1 MPEETDDNYAIDTLD
16 IGDYAHV
23 GILPT
28 DSVDL
33 PTGGRRRLTVTHV
46 DGDHTATIHVEPFM
60 WLNIEFNSSA
70 KLTFH
75 VTLYEV
81 RCCEDFVEN
90 WIVATINQS
99 TVHCVTYLNF
109 IHYVTLVNE
118 QHLEF

>member
-1 MPEETDDNYAIDTLD
+1 MPEEIDENYAIDTLEF
-16 IGDYAHV
+16 GDYAHV

-33 PTGGRRRLTVTHV
+33 PTDGSRRLTVTHV

-81 RCCEDFVEN
+81 R
-90 WIVATINQS
+90 
-99 TVHCVTYLNF
+99 TVNTVLRLH
-109 IHYVTLVNE
+109 
-118 QHLEF
+118 

>member
-1 MPEETDDNYAIDTLD
+1 MLQVCLAKITVPKVTDDIYAIDTLD

-33 PTGGRRRLTVTHV
+33 PTDGSRRLTVTHV

-75 VTLYEV
+75 VTLYKV
-81 RCCEDFVEN
+81 R
-90 WIVATINQS
+90 
-99 TVHCVTYLNF
+99 TVNILLSP
-109 IHYVTLVNE
+109 YVI
-118 QHLEF
+118 QYRK